1 MTHAT
6 SNTSPI
12 QAPCGSWTSPI
23 SAQALTAQSVRLAE
37 PQFDQDSSRDF
48 NHNCYWL
55 ESRPQEKGRTCIVK
69 RSRDGQTTDV
79 TPAPINV
86 RSKAH
91 EYGGGHYCV
100 HQGIVYFVL
109 ADDQRIYSIDSN
121 SEQATAKAITATGPY
136 RYADLSVDA
145 QRQQLIAIRE
155 DHSNKGTDHTAQE
168 QHQIVA
174 INLINGDTRILQQ
187 GCDFYS
193 NPRLSPDGTK
203 LSWLSWNHPD
213 MPWDNTQV
221 WCADIDAD
229 LKLSGARKI
238 AGGDATAPES
248 CFQPSWSPDGQ
259 LYWVSDKNNWWNLYR
274 LNSSNDGTDLETEC
288 VFEMAAEFATPQ
300 WVFGMSCYSFIDAD
314 NLLCCYSQNGQW
326 HLACIDFETH
336 MLSQLDSPYS
346 DISALN
352 ASNGNIAFLGA
363 ASTHA
368 AELVLI
374 EGENQHIVARSS
386 STEFD
391 ARYLSSPQ
399 AVTFPTGN
407 KSSDTDNKEIAH
419 GFYYSPSNPDCQPL
433 QDEKPPLVI
442 LAHGGPTG
450 ATESSLNLK
459 IQYWCSRG
467 FAVLDVNYRGSTGYG
482 REYRDKLKNNWGI
495 SDVQDVCAGADF
507 LVKQGL
513 ADPERIAIKGSSAG
527 GYTVLAALAF
537 SDTFKAG
544 CSLYGIGDLQT
555 LANDTHKFESRYL
568 DGLVGPWPAAKDI
581 YSNRS
586 PINHIEKLNC
596 PVIFFQ
602 GLDDKVV
609 PPNQAEDMF
618 DALIN
623 KGIATAYVPFEGE
636 GHGFR
641 QAQNI
646 ERALEAE
653 LYFYGKIFNFTP
665 ADKIEP
671 VDIKNS
677 DSLKRENG

>member
-1 MTHAT
+1 MPNAT
-6 SNTSPI
+6 SSTTPL

-37 PQFDQDSSRDF
+37 PQFDQDSLSKEYQGD
-48 NHNCYWL
+48 CYWL
-55 ESRPQEKGRTCIVK
+55 ESRPQEKGRSCIVK
-69 RSRDGQTTDV
+69 RTGDGKVFDV

-91 EYGGGHYCV
+91 EYGGGHYCA
-100 HQGIVYFVL
+100 HQGVVYFVL
-109 ADDQRIYSIDSN
+109 ADDQRIYFIDTN
-121 SEQATAKAITATGPY
+121 KDQLTPIAITLDGPY

-155 DHSNKGTDHTAQE
+155 DHTDKTSE
-168 QHQIVA
+168 EKHQIVA
-174 INLINGDTRILQQ
+174 ISLTDGDTSVLQQ
-187 GCDFYS
+187 GCDFYT
-193 NPRLSPDGTK
+193 NPRLSPDGTQ

-221 WCADIDAD
+221 WCANINTD
-229 LKLSGARKI
+229 LQLNKARKI
-238 AGGDATAPES
+238 AGGDDENPES

-274 LNSSNDGTDLETEC
+274 LNAQDEKDESEC

-314 NLLCCYSQNGQW
+314 NLLCCFSQNGQW

-352 ASNGNIAFLGA
+352 ASCGKIAFLGA
-363 ASTHA
+363 ANTHA
-368 AELVLI
+368 AELVFI
-374 EGENQHIVARSS
+374 DGENQHIIARSS
-386 STEFD
+386 NTEFD
-391 ARYLSSPQ
+391 ARYLSSPK
-399 AVTFPTGN
+399 AVTFPTGKN
-407 KSSDTDNKEIAH
+407 PTASDNTEIAH
-419 GFYYSPSNPDCQPL
+419 GFYYPPTNPDFQSL
-433 QDEKPPLVI
+433 DNEKPPLVV

-459 IQYWCSRG
+459 IQYWSSRG

-495 SDVQDVCAGADF
+495 TDVEDVCAGAEF
-507 LVKQGL
+507 LIQQGL
-513 ADPERIAIKGSSAG
+513 ADKNRVAIKGSSAG

-537 SDTFKAG
+537 SETFSAG

-555 LANDTHKFESRYL
+555 LASDTHKFESRYL

-581 YSNRS
+581 YLNRS

-646 ERALEAE
+646 ERALEGE
-653 LYFYGKIFNFTP
+653 LDFYGKVFGFKP
-665 ADKIEP
+665 ADNIEA
-671 VDIKNS
+671 VDIKNA
-677 DSLKRENG
+677 DSLKRADQN